1 MTTTQ
6 NSIPP
11 LVWPSADELAGQAEN
26 RSTALLDHM
35 PAKFAQVLGIIS
47 ALDHRGVDL
56 VEKLLRRESAIEAK
70 IILAVYGG
78 CPTRSGDMARLIELQ
93 TQTTRRVEF
102 RILPMMFDSVGMP
115 ANCLVA
121 MPTGVADRFFLFG
134 PTPDLGI
141 DGADQTQVNLVF
153 KAEATLF
160 DQWRRWF
167 DFTWRRSAE
176 LTEAT
181 ADIPALV
188 PAVGSPEA
196 AAQWDAYRRLC
207 TTIAHAKT
215 VIVVDQDTGEVQSG
229 KKADG
234 SDDPTPT
241 AIMKLPKLD
250 SLTDRVT
257 RLFAN
262 GKQFTIA
269 HSRSIRPLDMPV
281 SPRVF
286 GQETEQRDGTVV
298 HRQSFRISVFT
309 QAELKKIE
317 DYRKG
322 SQTIL
327 KMLGLPLGKGIY
339 WMPDKVI
346 PIFRDE
352 VAEKENEAKT
362 RLIALIGEDARTY
375 LDGKRR
381 WIQQDLTTC
390 YRRLGNEGKLPD
402 GVFTKVLEDI
412 ESRIQDALVSPIVA
426 PVTPSSVRFE
436 PPTGNTWEAPWAQ
449 AEKLIVALARFPR
462 QAIDRPKTLARLRN
476 SRCNILSAMDVENDA
491 ILKEK
496 PTELPKSRAKYQ
508 LQVLERIE
516 NADINGRDR
525 CEAGFMLI
533 DGKWPHEI
541 ERFVSAK
548 ESAKR
553 SAGKGQSHGS

>member
-11 LVWPSADELAGQAEN
+11 LVWPSAGELAGHAEN

-56 VEKLLRRESAIEAK
+56 VEKLLRGESAIEAK
-70 IILAVYGG
+70 VILAVYGG
-78 CPTRSGDMARLIELQ
+78 CPTRSGDLARLLELQ

-115 ANCLVA
+115 VNCLVA
-121 MPTGVADRFFLFG
+121 TPTDATDRFFLFG

-167 DFTWRRSAE
+167 DFTWLRSAE

-188 PAVGSPEA
+188 PAVGSLEA
-196 AAQWDAYRRLC
+196 TAQWDAYRTLC
-207 TTIAHAKT
+207 SDSAKSEDAIA
-215 VIVVDQDTGEVQSG
+215 IDQDTGEVKNG

-234 SDDPTPT
+234 SEDPTPT
-241 AIMKLPKLD
+241 VTMKLPKLD
-250 SLTDRVT
+250 RLTGRMD
-257 RLFAN
+257 RLFAA
-262 GKQFTIA
+262 GKQVTIA
-269 HSRSIRPLDMPV
+269 HSSAARPLDAPV
-281 SPRVF
+281 NPRVF

-298 HRQSFRISVFT
+298 HRQSFRISIFT

-327 KMLGLPLGKGIY
+327 KKLGLPLATGIY
-339 WMPDKVI
+339 WMPDKVV
-346 PIFRDE
+346 PIFNDE
-352 VAEKENEAKT
+352 IAKKEE
-362 RLIALIGEDARTY
+362 EARTELIKLVGGNAGTY
-375 LDGKRR
+375 LKGKMKK
-381 WIQQDLTTC
+381 IEEDLTAF
-390 YRRLGNEGKLPD
+390 YQRLGGTGDLPEHAL
-402 GVFTKVLEDI
+402 TEMLEDLT
-412 ESRIQDALVSPIVA
+412 SRIQHALDSHMVT
-426 PVTPSSVRFE
+426 PVTLSAVRFE
-436 PPTGNTWEAPWAQ
+436 PPTEMGGQAPWAQ
-449 AEKLIVALARFPR
+449 AEKLVLALARFPR
-462 QAIDRPKTLARLRN
+462 QAIYRPKTLSGLKRPR
-476 SRCNILSAMDVENDA
+476 SEILSAMGVENDA
-491 ILKEK
+491 ILEVQR
-496 PTELPKSRAKYQ
+496 ENRSRSQSRARSE
-508 LQVLERIE
+508 LQMLDGIE
-516 NADINGRDR
+516 NADIMGRDR

-533 DGKWPHEI
+533 DGKSRDQI
-541 ERFVSAK
+541 QQFIASR
-548 ESAKR
+548 ESATR
-553 SAGKGQSHGS
+553 SGSSG